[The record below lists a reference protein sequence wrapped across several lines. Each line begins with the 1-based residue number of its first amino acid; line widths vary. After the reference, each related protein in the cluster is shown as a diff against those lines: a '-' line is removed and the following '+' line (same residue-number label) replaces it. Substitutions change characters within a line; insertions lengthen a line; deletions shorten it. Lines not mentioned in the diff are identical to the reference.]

1 MGEWIGVAQN
11 PRERGHPGTN
21 RYSCDLRT
29 GRQRFVQEEERM
41 PTEPGGCGTIR
52 PMIILLIILILLIGG
67 GGYYAGPGWGYY
79 GGGGL
84 DLVLLIVLLYILFGR
99 RRTL

>member
-1 MGEWIGVAQN
+1 MQVTPPVI
-11 PRERGHPGTN
+11 
-21 RYSCDLRT
+21 SM
-29 GRQRFVQEEERM
+29 VQVEATVSRRACF
-41 PTEPGGCGTIR
+41 TTDDFHR
-52 PMIILLIILILLIGG
+52 PNTACVGIPCARLPAMIILLIILILLIGG

-84 DLVLLIVLLYILFGR
+84 DLILILLLLYLIFGR